1 MTPPR
6 LVRPRRRLNHAP
18 FAGAILEGGALV
30 PLAVRF
36 DHTAIT
42 SDGRLVTIDR
52 PSEWIDDTFHSWH
65 ALDLAR
71 MGPDQMRCACQLVES
86 MLHLRTGLLSAD
98 SLQPALAVAAACVAG
113 SLYQMRQ
120 NLALWPDA
128 DS

>member
-1 MTPPR
+1 MTAQP
-6 LVRPRRRLNHAP
+6 LVRPRRLLNHAP
-18 FAGAILEGGALV
+18 FAGAIVEGDTIV

-36 DHTAIT
+36 DQAAIT
-42 SDGRLVTIDR
+42 SDGRLVAIDR

-65 ALDLAR
+65 AHDLAR
-71 MGPDQMRCACQLVES
+71 MGADQMQCACQLVES
-86 MLHLRTGLLSAD
+86 MLHLKKGTLSAE

-113 SLYQMRQ
+113 SLYQLRQ